1 MKKFI
6 AYFIRY
12 PISVNTLMASIA
24 FFGLLA
30 MYSLSST
37 FFPIVPSRF
46 VNIQA
51 IYPGASPEEVEEG
64 IVQKIEENLKGTSGV
79 ERVTSISSENSA
91 SITVEIFKGYN
102 TDQALEDVK
111 NAVNS
116 IASFPSG
123 MEPIL
128 VFKRENLTFTIEFAI
143 SGENISLKTLKE
155 VARSVEAD
163 LQTAE
168 GISKVSISGFPAEE
182 IEIAL
187 DEEALLAY
195 GISFEQVAAAIAS
208 ENLEIT
214 GGQVKG
220 PVEQLLIRARN
231 KSYHGRELESIPVL
245 SRPNG
250 EQVLLKDIAQIH
262 DQFEDKPG
270 RLLVNGH
277 PAVRVTINNTDEED
291 MLATAEYVR
300 EYVNQFQ
307 RENPV
312 LKTTILRDASIT
324 LEQRQDLLVKNGVI
338 GFFLVLIFLALFL
351 NLRVAF
357 WVALGIPISFLGM
370 FILASYAGV
379 TINVVSLFGMI
390 VVVGILVDDGIVISE
405 NIYQHYERGKT
416 PIRAAVDGTLE
427 VFPAVVS
434 AIITTIIAFST
445 FYFLD
450 GRAGDFFSEMG
461 FVVMATLAASLVE
474 AALFLPSHLAH
485 SRALMTKDRNI
496 VERRMDGFV
505 RFLREK
511 TYAPVLRFLLDHR
524 FFGLMIPIGLLLIT
538 IGAFQGGMIKAT
550 FFPFIERDNIEVRID
565 LPSGTRRE
573 ITWEKLQYIYE
584 KAQEVDAEYNEKR
597 GDSLRLMQDISMETG
612 PLSHQGL
619 LVINLLDA
627 ERREARSYD
636 IANDLRKRVGQMT
649 GVENASYGNAGAFG
663 RPVSVSLLGI
673 DYSELESAK
682 NELKAYMNS
691 LNSIKDITD
700 SDLEGSKE
708 IQLSLKP
715 KAQLM
720 GMNTRYLLSQIR
732 QGFFG
737 LEVQR
742 IQRGQDEVK
751 VWLRYDEEDRSSIR
765 DLEELRILSPQGNRI
780 PLKELADLS
789 LERGVISINHLDS
802 KREIKVEAD
811 LSNPSESAPDIISS
825 IREEF
830 IEAELLPRHPTVST
844 LYEGQNREAMK
855 TASSAKKVMPFIFV
869 SMILVI
875 TFTFRSFFQ
884 TIVVFLLIPL
894 TLTGVAWGHYVHG
907 MPMSI
912 FSFLGIIALIGILVN
927 DSLVLVSK
935 FNTNLKEGMSVDE
948 AIMTAGLSRFRAI
961 FLTSATTIAG
971 LAPLILEKSFQAQ
984 FLVPMAISV
993 AYGIG
998 FATLLTLITLP
1009 ILLSYLNSFRRIWN
1023 WLLSGVYAEPE
1034 MVETAIAEMKD
1045 ENEEI

>member
-12 PISVNTLMASIA
+12 PISVNTLMATLA

-30 MYSLSST
+30 MFSLSST
-37 FFPIVPSRF
+37 FFPIIPSRYI
-46 VNIQA
+46 NIQTV
-51 IYPGASPEEVEEG
+51 YPGASPEEIEEG
-64 IVQKIEENLKGTSGV
+64 IVQKIEENLKGTTGV
-79 ERVTSISSENSA
+79 ERITSVSSENSA
-91 SITVEIFKGYN
+91 SITVEIFKGY
-102 TDQALEDVK
+102 DADKALEDVK
-111 NAVNS
+111 NAVNA
-116 IASFPSG
+116 IASFPVG
-123 MEPIL
+123 MEPVL
-128 VFKRENLTFTIEFAI
+128 VFKRENINFTIEFAI
-143 SGENISLKTLKE
+143 SGENVSLHSLKE
-155 VARSVEAD
+155 IARAVEAD
-163 LQTAE
+163 LQTAP
-168 GISKVSISGFPAEE
+168 GISKVALSGFPNEE

-187 DEEALLAY
+187 DEEKMQAY
-195 GISFEQVAAAIAS
+195 GLSFEQVAAAIAS

-214 GGQVKG
+214 GGQIKG
-220 PVEQLLIRARN
+220 STEQLLIRARN
-231 KSYHGRELESIPVL
+231 KAYYGRELEHLPVI
-245 SRPNG
+245 SRANG
-250 EQVLLKDIAQIH
+250 QEVQLKDIAQVR
-262 DQFEDKPG
+262 DQFEDQPG
-270 RLLVNGH
+270 RLLVNGQ
-277 PAVRVTINNTDEED
+277 PAVRVTVNNTDEED
-291 MLATAEYVR
+291 MIPTADYVKD
-300 EYVNQFQ
+300 YVARFQ
-307 RENPV
+307 LENPS
-312 LKTTILRDASIT
+312 LSTTILRDASVT
-324 LEQRQDLLVKNGVI
+324 LLQRRELLIKNGVI
-338 GFFLVLIFLALFL
+338 GFFLVLVFLAFFL

-370 FILASYAGV
+370 FILANYAGV

-427 VFPAVVS
+427 VLPAVVS
-434 AIITTIIAFST
+434 AILTTIIAFST
-445 FYFLD
+445 FYFLE
-450 GRAGDFFSEMG
+450 GRAGDFFSEMA
-461 FVVMATLAASLVE
+461 FVVMATLAVSLIE

-485 SRALMTKDRNI
+485 SRALMTKDRNAL
-496 VERRMDGFV
+496 ERSMDRFV
-505 RFLREK
+505 RFLRER

-524 FFGLMIPIGLLLIT
+524 FFGLMIPVGMLIIT
-538 IGAFQGGMIKAT
+538 IGAFGGGMIKAT

-573 ITWEKLQYIYE
+573 VTWEKLQFIYE
-584 KAQEVDAEYNEKR
+584 KALEVNADYNSR
-597 GDSLRLMQDISMETG
+597 RTDSLQLMTDISMEVG

-627 ERREARSYD
+627 EQRNARSYD
-636 IANDLRKRVGQMT
+636 VANDLRALVGQLS
-649 GVENASYGNAGAFG
+649 GVENASFGNASAFG
-663 RPVSVSLLGI
+663 RPVSVSLMGNN
-673 DYSELESAK
+673 YQELESAK
-682 NELKAYMNS
+682 EELKRYMRS

-708 IQLSLKP
+708 ILLDLKP
-715 KAQLM
+715 KAYLL

-751 VWLRYDEEDRSSIR
+751 VWLRYDEDDRSSIR
-765 DLEELRILSPQGNRI
+765 DLEELRVISPQGERI
-780 PLKELADLS
+780 PLKELATVHQ
-789 LERGVISINHLDS
+789 ERGVISINHLDG

-811 LSNPSESAPDIISS
+811 LSNPSESAPEIIAS
-825 IREEF
+825 IREDF
-830 IEAELLPRHPTVST
+830 IEAELLPRHPSVSA

-855 TASSAKKVMPFIFV
+855 TAGSAKKVLPFIFI

-884 TIVVFLLIPL
+884 TITVFLLIPL
-894 TLTGVAWGHYVHG
+894 TFTGVAWGHYIHG

-927 DSLVLVSK
+927 DSLVLVSR
-935 FNTNLKEGMSVDE
+935 FNSNLKEGMKLDE
-948 AIMTAGLSRFRAI
+948 AIFEAGLSRFRAI

-971 LAPLILEKSFQAQ
+971 LAPLILERSFQAQ

-993 AYGIG
+993 AYGIA

-1023 WLLSGVYAEPE
+1023 WLLSGIYADKET
-1034 MVETAIAEMKD
+1034 VETAVVEMRD
-1045 ENEEI
+1045 EHEEI